1 MSIKELIRYMK
12 LTLFN
17 LLGGWHDLKKD
28 KITSVSFHFLS
39 SCTTCM
45 YRPVKQH
52 CHAHSH

>member
-45 YRPVKQH
+45 YKPVKQH
-52 CHAHSH
+52 CHAHSY